1 MKQHAWLLALLL
13 CISCGKVRPVTE
25 LPDIVVG
32 EPSFFPTI
40 VAHTDAPILGGNR
53 IDILLNGDETFPAM
67 LREIKNARETITFAQ
82 YLYEDGA
89 IAHEFAR
96 AFAERCRAGVKGHIL
111 LDSQGA
117 RPIPEAIPRLL
128 REAGCKVEFFR
139 KVEAPQV
146 VLIWRLLRYNY
157 RNHRRILVIDGKVG
171 FTGGYG
177 ISEAWSGNGRTP
189 EHWRETNAR
198 IEGPLVNQLQ
208 AAFVGS
214 WFEATGALL
223 GGIGYFPSLEPRG
236 DVSAQIVKSSP
247 VGGSFENYMLFL
259 LSIASAKQSIS
270 ITNPYFIPDDK
281 IVAALLAAAARG
293 VRITVLVPGKIDV
306 KLTHQASRR
315 NYGKML
321 QGGIEIYEYQPALM
335 HAKTMI
341 VDGIWATVGST
352 NMDNRSFA
360 LNEELNLAVYDRKF
374 ARRLEDIYKEDLRY
388 SKKITYAAWAARPWR
403 ERFFEFFAFPL
414 QEQL

>member
-1 MKQHAWLLALLL
+1 MLAFLL
-13 CISCGKVRPVTE
+13 CLGCGKVRPVTE
-25 LPDIVVG
+25 LPDIAVG
-32 EPSFFPTI
+32 EPTFFPTL

-67 LREIKNARETITFAQ
+67 LRDIKNARQTITFAQ
-82 YLYEDGA
+82 YLYEGGA
-89 IAHEFAR
+89 IAYEFAY

-117 RPIPEAIPRLL
+117 RPIPDAIPRLL
-128 REAGCKVEFFR
+128 RDAGCKVEFFR
-139 KVEAPQV
+139 KVEVPQV

-177 ISEAWSGNGRTP
+177 ISQAWTGNGRIR
-189 EHWRETNAR
+189 EHWRETNVR
-198 IEGPLVNQLQ
+198 IEGPLVNHLQ

-223 GGIGYFPSLEPRG
+223 GGTGYFPSLEPRG
-236 DVSAQIVKSSP
+236 DIAAQIVKSSP
-247 VGGSFENYMLFL
+247 VGGSFQNYMLFL
-259 LSIASAKQSIS
+259 LSIASAKQSIM

-281 IVAALLAAAARG
+281 IIEALLAAAARG
-293 VRITVLVPGKIDV
+293 VKITVLVPGKIDV
-306 KLTHQASRR
+306 KLTYRASRR
-315 NYGKML
+315 NYGQML
-321 QGGIEIYEYQPALM
+321 RGGMRIFEYQPALM

-341 VDGIWATVGST
+341 VDGVWATVGST

-360 LNEELNLAVYDRKF
+360 LNEELNLAVYDRGF
-374 ARRLEDIYKEDLRY
+374 ARRLEEIFSEDLKY
-388 SKKITYAAWAARPWR
+388 AKEITYAAWAARPWR

>member
-1 MKQHAWLLALLL
+1 MLAFLL
-13 CISCGKVRPVTE
+13 CVGCGKVRPVTE
-25 LPDIVVG
+25 LPDIAVG
-32 EPSFFPTI
+32 EPTFFPTL

-67 LREIKNARETITFAQ
+67 LRDIKNARQTITFAQ
-82 YLYEDGA
+82 YLYESGA
-89 IAHEFAR
+89 IAYEFAY

-117 RPIPEAIPRLL
+117 RPIPDAIPRLL
-128 REAGCKVEFFR
+128 RDAGCKVEFFR
-139 KVEAPQV
+139 KVEVPQV

-177 ISEAWSGNGRTP
+177 ISQAWTGNGRIR
-189 EHWRETNAR
+189 EHWRETNVR
-198 IEGPLVNQLQ
+198 IEGPLVNHLQ

-223 GGIGYFPSLEPRG
+223 GGTGYFPSLEPRG
-236 DVSAQIVKSSP
+236 DIPAQIVKSSP
-247 VGGSFENYMLFL
+247 VGGSFQNYMLFL
-259 LSIASAKQSIS
+259 LSIASAKQSIM

-281 IVAALLAAAARG
+281 ILEALLAAASRG
-293 VRITVLVPGKIDV
+293 VKITVLVPGKIDV
-306 KLTHQASRR
+306 KLTYRASRR
-315 NYGKML
+315 NYGQML
-321 QGGIEIYEYQPALM
+321 RGGIRIFEYQPALM

-341 VDGIWATVGST
+341 VDGVWATVGST

-360 LNEELNLAVYDRKF
+360 LNEELNLAVYDRGF
-374 ARRLEDIYKEDLRY
+374 ARRLEEIFSEDLKY
-388 SKKITYAAWAARPWR
+388 AKEITYAAWAARPWR